1 MKNLVTDK
9 APAALGPY
17 SQGYEANGFVF
28 TSGQLPINMSTGELE
43 EDIEKATAACLKNL
57 EEVLKAEGLDA
68 KRIIKTTV
76 FLRDM
81 NDFANMNK
89 VYEEFFGGHAPA
101 RSTVQVAQLPKNAIL
116 EIEAIAVKA

>member
-57 EEVLKAEGLDA
+57 EDV
-68 KRIIKTTV
+68 IYQNWMT
-76 FLRDM
+76 
-81 NDFANMNK
+81 
-89 VYEEFFGGHAPA
+89 
-101 RSTVQVAQLPKNAIL
+101 
-116 EIEAIAVKA
+116 